1 MSHSNR
7 NFTCIFVLSLS
18 WESNV
23 DMETCIIVCYVNIP
37 YPLFH
42 FEYTIA
48 LLGVTAINNF
58 NYKIYKIIRL
68 GASQTS
74 CRMLIRPQGY
84 CVQTDEY
91 GGRTDTFLLAVDVLT
106 SPA

>member
-1 MSHSNR
+1 MIH
-7 NFTCIFVLSLS
+7 
-18 WESNV
+18 
-23 DMETCIIVCYVNIP
+23 P

-58 NYKIYKIIRL
+58 NYKIIRL
-68 GASQTS
+68 GESQTS

-84 CVQTDEY
+84 WVQTGDY
-91 GGRTDTFLLAVDVLT
+91 RGRTVNFLLAVHVFT